1 MFTLV
6 CPHCEEEV
14 HEKIIDDGD
23 VYHHTLDR
31 FEYTVECNHCKE
43 NFNIVYGI
51 SYVNSKY

>member
-31 FEYTVECNHCKE
+31 FEYTVECNHCKK